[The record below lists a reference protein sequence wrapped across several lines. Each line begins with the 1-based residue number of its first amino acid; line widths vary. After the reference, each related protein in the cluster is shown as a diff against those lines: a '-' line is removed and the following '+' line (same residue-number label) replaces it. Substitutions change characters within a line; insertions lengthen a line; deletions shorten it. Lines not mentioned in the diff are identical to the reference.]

1 MSSGTAPILFARPIA
16 LPGLGKFKSCAFPR
30 KIRTYCVLRRFANT
44 ALILLFVL
52 LAGGATYLYWQ
63 EQQPRESIYDPLIAS
78 IARNDGVDPF
88 LVRAL
93 IWRESRFN
101 PTTHGQAADEHG
113 LMQVT
118 PEVGQMWAK
127 ANKVED
133 FTDDKVYDPETN
145 IRAGTWYLNRAIK
158 RWSQTD
164 DPVTFA
170 LAEYNA
176 GRSNA
181 LKWVDPLA
189 PLDHTAFLDRITF
202 PSTKKYVEVIEAKR
216 EQYRAVFANNRW
228 YKEDPDAPATVTQT
242 Q

>member
-1 MSSGTAPILFARPIA
+1 
-16 LPGLGKFKSCAFPR
+16 
-30 KIRTYCVLRRFANT
+30 VLRRYS
-44 ALILLFVL
+44 LPLLVLLFAV
-52 LAGGATYLYWQ
+52 LAGEAGYLYWQ
-63 EQQPRESIYDPLIAS
+63 RNQPQESIYDPLIAG
-78 IARNDGVDPF
+78 IARNEGVDPF

-101 PTTHGQAADEHG
+101 PNTHGAAADEHG

-133 FTDDKVYDPETN
+133 FTDDDLYDPETN

-158 RWSQTD
+158 HWSLTD

-181 LKWVDPLA
+181 LKWVDPVA

-202 PSTKKYVEVIEAKR
+202 PSTRKYVEVIMAKR
-216 EQYRAVFANNRW
+216 EQYRTVFANNRW
-228 YKEDPDAPATVTQT
+228 YKEDADVPVTQT
-242 Q
+242 P

>member
-1 MSSGTAPILFARPIA
+1 MLSRIF
-16 LPGLGKFKSCAFPR
+16 
-30 KIRTYCVLRRFANT
+30 IRIVF
-44 ALILLFVL
+44 LLLL
-52 LAGGATYLYWQ
+52 LALGWAGYLYW
-63 EQQPRESIYDPLIAS
+63 EDHQPRESVYDPLIAGV
-78 IARNDGVDPF
+78 ARNDGVDPF
-88 LVRAL
+88 LIRAL

-101 PTTHGQAADEHG
+101 PQTHGEADEHG

-118 PEVGQMWAK
+118 PDVGQMWAK
-127 ANKVED
+127 ANKIED
-133 FTDDKVYDPETN
+133 YKDDDLYDPETN

-158 RWSQTD
+158 KWNQTD

-189 PLDHTAFLDRITF
+189 PTSRAAFLDRITF
-202 PSTKKYVEVIEAKR
+202 PSTRKYVEVILSKR
-216 EQYRAVFANNRW
+216 DQYRALFSNNRW
-228 YKEDPDAPATVTQT
+228 YKDDVDAKGTVTQT

>member
-1 MSSGTAPILFARPIA
+1 MARRYA
-16 LPGLGKFKSCAFPR
+16 
-30 KIRTYCVLRRFANT
+30 
-44 ALILLFVL
+44 LLFLALVFVV
-52 LAGGATYLYWQ
+52 LAGGLAWLYWQ
-63 EQQPRESIYDPLIAS
+63 AHQPRESVYDPLIAG

-101 PTTHGQAADEHG
+101 PLTHGEANEHG

-127 ANKVED
+127 ANKIED
-133 FTDDKVYDPETN
+133 FKADDLYDPETN
-145 IRAGTWYLNRAIK
+145 IRAGTWYLNRALK
-158 RWSQTD
+158 HWSLTD
-164 DPVTFA
+164 DPVAFA

-189 PLDHTAFLDRITF
+189 PLNHTAFLDRITY
-202 PSTKKYVEVIEAKR
+202 PSTRKYVEVIMAKR
-216 EQYRAVFANNRW
+216 DQYHAVLGNNRW
-228 YKEDPDAPATVTQT
+228 YRQDAGANGPAGQT
-242 Q
+242 P